1 MISLVLYGRNDSY
14 GYNLHKRA
22 ALSLNCMAE
31 VLTGEDDEIL
41 FVDYN
46 TPDDYPTFPE
56 AIADTLTDHAAR
68 VLRVLRVRPATHRQ
82 RFADKTHLKALEP
95 VSRNVAIR
103 RSNPANRWVLSTN
116 TDMIFVP
123 RRGDSLTDAVAG
135 LGDGFYCTP
144 RFEIPETLWE
154 AFDRRA
160 ARDTIEAT
168 RRLGEA
174 LHLNEIVRGSENI
187 LYDAPGDF
195 QLMLR
200 SDLFDIHG
208 FHEGMLRG
216 WHLDSNIS
224 RRLRMIHGAVGDA
237 VDHVFGY
244 HCDHTRQVTPM
255 HAPNSAENSI
265 REFVDDVT
273 GAGLPA
279 QADTWGLAGE
289 TVEEIDLARPSAA
302 VYQRALEAA
311 VGGPAGEP
319 FVASYTSETYR
330 RHRVEPEHVLPFLL
344 DLFVNAPADLSV
356 GWCGP
361 RDRIFDLFV
370 RAWTELGR
378 AGEVVPLAD
387 EADVRNR
394 GNELGAFVANFG
406 VPEARP
412 LGEQLPLYR
421 VMAEVI
427 AIEKQSLR
435 AGAELRRVVGINAI
449 HNDYERFMK
458 TWFGCARTPFSAR
471 LRHGFLVS
479 DAVDRT
485 RDAMPTMMRGAAA
498 VRGGDAIVSDGTAGH
513 VFFGPYLVL
522 LPGSYE
528 AVLGLTL
535 TDPIARE
542 AAERQAPRIVV
553 DVVAECG
560 EQEAELE
567 AVTLPVSAVAAGEV
581 RIPFR
586 VAENLALHDIQIRL
600 YTDGLAGVRLDRLV
614 ITDRD

>member
-31 VLTGEDDEIL
+31 VLTGSDDEIL

-56 AIADTLTDHAAR
+56 AIADTLTDRAKQI
-68 VLRVLRVRPATHRQ
+68 LRVLRVRPATHR
-82 RFADKTHLKALEP
+82 RLFADKTHLKALEP

-135 LGDGFYCTP
+135 LNDGFYCTP

-160 ARDTIEAT
+160 ARSTIEAT

-174 LHLNEIVRGSENI
+174 LHLNEIVYGSENI

-200 SDLFDIHG
+200 RDLFDIHG

-224 RRLRMIHGAVGDA
+224 RRLRMLHGAVGDA

-255 HAPNSAENSI
+255 HAPNGVENSI
-265 REFVDDVT
+265 SEFIDEVA

-279 QADTWGLAGE
+279 QADTWGLAHE
-289 TVEEIDLARPSAA
+289 TVEEIDLGRPTAA
-302 VYQRALEAA
+302 LYQGALETA
-311 VGGPAGEP
+311 VGEPAAEP
-319 FVASYTSETYR
+319 FTASYTAASYR
-330 RHRVEPEHVLPFLL
+330 RHRVRPEHVLPFLL
-344 DLFVNAPADLSV
+344 DLFVNAPDPLSV

-361 RDRIFDLFV
+361 QDRLFDLFV

-378 AGEVVPLAD
+378 RGEVVPLAD
-387 EADVRNR
+387 EADVGAR
-394 GNELGAFVANFG
+394 GVELGAFVANFG

-412 LGEQLPLYR
+412 IGEQLPLYR
-421 VMAEVI
+421 VLAEVI
-427 AIEKQSLR
+427 AVEKRSLR
-435 AGAELRRVVGINAI
+435 AGAELRRVVGVNAI

-485 RDAMPTMMRGAAA
+485 RDAMPTMMPGAAA
-498 VRGGDAIVSDGTAGH
+498 VPGGDAIVSDGTAGH
-513 VFFGPYLVL
+513 VFYGPYLVL
-522 LPGSYE
+522 LPGAYE

-535 TDPIARE
+535 TDRQAKA
-542 AAERQAPRIVV
+542 AAESAPPRIVV
-553 DVVAECG
+553 DVIAECG
-560 EQEAELE
+560 DDEAELE
-567 AVTLPVSAVAAGEV
+567 AVTLPLKALVAGEV
-581 RIPFR
+581 RVPFT
-586 VAENLALHDIQIRL
+586 VPKTLALHDIQIRL
-600 YTDGLAGVRLDRLV
+600 YTDGLAGIRLDRLV